1 MLLSQKIGQDLGKF
15 PLTKFSLI
23 MEMVG
28 TASQIHLKHQPKGL
42 YFIILTVMNDGRAAY
57 SWLMRG
63 SSLVAISYG
72 SGAHSVNVGTVS
84 TVLLLDAGEHV
95 YAQHGGGTL
104 GSIRISYT
112 ESLLKC

>member
-1 MLLSQKIGQDLGKF
+1 
-15 PLTKFSLI
+15 
-23 MEMVG
+23 
-28 TASQIHLKHQPKGL
+28 
-42 YFIILTVMNDGRAAY
+42 MNDGRAAY

-63 SSLVAISYG
+63 SSRVAMAYG

-104 GSIRISYT
+104 GSI
-112 ESLLKC
+112 SLNHFNYLAGFFIQKAY